1 MEHPSSDN
9 IRLAVAA
16 TVRGELAAQ
25 NVSGPEAARR
35 TGIPYQTL
43 RRYLDGS
50 RDFPTPALYQ
60 IAQALN
66 MSPETLVVRS
76 LERMSDTPSN
86 VTPLRNAAHMTAE
99 EIDALVIDK
108 AANKDTEI
116 MRGSDD
122 PD

>member
-1 MEHPSSDN
+1 
-9 IRLAVAA
+9 
-16 TVRGELAAQ
+16 
-25 NVSGPEAARR
+25 
-35 TGIPYQTL
+35 
-43 RRYLDGS
+43 
-50 RDFPTPALYQ
+50 
-60 IAQALN
+60 

-76 LERMSDTPSN
+76 LERMSDTPTN

-116 MRGSDD
+116 MRGADD